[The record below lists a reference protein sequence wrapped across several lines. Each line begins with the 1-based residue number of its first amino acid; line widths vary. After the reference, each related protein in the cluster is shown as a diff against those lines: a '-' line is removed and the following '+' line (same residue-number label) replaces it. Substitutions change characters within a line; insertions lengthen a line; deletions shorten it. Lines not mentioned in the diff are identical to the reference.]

1 MRTKITQICFT
12 YTDSCCFSRKDK
24 FLLKNRYAEA
34 KRENAPAY
42 RNYGKLKKMS
52 ETVPQAQYIESMRKG
67 NWKRKNVPTATAS
80 IHKRIK
86 VIFTPVDMGRHTLKL

>member
-42 RNYGKLKKMS
+42 RNYGKLKKS
-52 ETVPQAQYIESMRKG
+52 VRNSSSGPIHRVDEERQLEEEERAYRHRQYPQ
-67 NWKRKNVPTATAS
+67 KNQGDFYP
-80 IHKRIK
+80 R
-86 VIFTPVDMGRHTLKL
+86 